1 MIPSWHPWCSRFLM
15 VLKSFLIEGCSVTQ
29 ADEAAH
35 PPDDGPTAA
44 LPTPVSAR
52 DTRPSHDPYRALR
65 FRDFR
70 LLLAG
75 ACLSAFGQQMLTVAL
90 GWELY
95 NRTGSALVLGGVGL
109 AQIIPVILLSLPAG
123 HVADRYSRK
132 RIMLIAQVTL
142 ALGAL
147 GLAVLSGRHGPLLL
161 IYGCLVA
168 IGGAQAFNN
177 PASTA
182 LVAQVI
188 PADAYE
194 SAVTWR
200 SSTGQVSA
208 VLGPAAGGFLIG
220 VFGGAAWVFVLYAI
234 AALAFAM
241 LLGLVRVRPSATR
254 AVRGTTW
261 NSVLDGVRFLGQS
274 QVLLAAITLDLFAV
288 LLGGAV
294 TLLPI
299 FAKDILHVGPF
310 GFGWLRSASAA
321 GGICMALTLA
331 HRPPFARAGR
341 TLLLA
346 VAGFGV
352 ATIIFGLSRSF
363 VLSFVMLVLI
373 GAFDNISV
381 VVRSTLLLV
390 RTPDE
395 MRGRVGAVNALFIG
409 TSNQL
414 GGFES
419 GVTAQFFGPV
429 ISVVSGGIGTLF
441 VVLLV
446 ARHWPEMRRLRT
458 LSEPERSE

>member
-1 MIPSWHPWCSRFLM
+1 MTR
-15 VLKSFLIEGCSVTQ
+15 VT
-29 ADEAAH
+29 DEAQGTNDESVDA
-35 PPDDGPTAA
+35 PTALSPA
-44 LPTPVSAR
+44 P
-52 DTRPSHDPYRALR
+52 DTAAGHDPYRALR

-70 LLLAG
+70 LLLTG
-75 ACLSAFGQQMLTVAL
+75 SCISSFGQQMLTVAL

-109 AQIIPVILLSLPAG
+109 AQIIPIIVLTLPAG

-132 RIMLIAQVTL
+132 RIMLISQIVL
-142 ALGAL
+142 AMGAL
-147 GLAVLSGRHGPLLL
+147 GLAVLSGRNGSLLL
-161 IYGCLVA
+161 TYSCLVV

-177 PASTA
+177 PASSA
-182 LVAQVI
+182 LIAQVI

-200 SSTGQVSA
+200 SSIQQISS
-208 VLGPAAGGFLIG
+208 VLGPAAGGFLISL
-220 VFGGAAWVFVLYAI
+220 FGGAAWVFALYAV
-234 AALAFAM
+234 AALVFA
-241 LLGLVRVRPSATR
+241 LLLSLLRVRPSTTR
-254 AVRGTTW
+254 AVRGTSLR
-261 NSVLDGVRFLGQS
+261 SVTDGIRFLGQS

-288 LLGGAV
+288 LLGGAT

-299 FAKDILHVGPF
+299 FAKDILHVGPV
-310 GFGWLRSASAA
+310 GFGWLRAASSVGA
-321 GGICMALTLA
+321 ICMALTLA
-331 HRPPFARAGR
+331 HRPPFAHAGR

-352 ATIIFGLSRSF
+352 VTIIFGFSRSF
-363 VLSFVMLVLI
+363 AVSLVMLFLL

-381 VVRSTLLLV
+381 VIRSTLLLV

-395 MRGRVGAVNALFIG
+395 MRGRVGAVNSLFIG

-419 GVTAQFFGPV
+419 GVTAQLFGPV
-429 ISVVSGGIGTLF
+429 ISVVAGGIGTIL

-446 ARHWPEMRRLRT
+446 ARLWPEMRNLRT
-458 LSEPERSE
+458 LSEPAPIADDGTAR